1 MAKVASSIVAAGG
14 KALTIAADVTS
25 EEAVNKG
32 VERGATHVRKVM
44 ISTIATTLIPVAFVV
59 FLGYWAGRRKYFGSA
74 DRAQLSKLVLTWLL
88 PPLLIAG
95 MLQTPRAELMDYR
108 TPLLFV
114 VGLLLPYV
122 VVLLSVR
129 YMGKCNLSI
138 STLRSNLLIFPD
150 MVFMGVPILGR
161 LFGPSSLYPILVAN
175 LIPVLFI
182 LPVTNV
188 LLRMDSDKNAGGGVQ
203 AVVKTILKGLA
214 EPRVWLPFIGIAL
227 VLLNIHVPKFVISSL
242 NLIGVGTTGIALF
255 VSGLIIAQVKVK
267 LSLAV
272 AFDTFVKNLL
282 CPAVMLAIVLALGIT
297 GVIAKEAVLLVGLPS
312 AVITTMFAEEHGIF
326 EAESATTVLAS
337 RLFSFISIPIVVAV
351 TNHMLAA

>member
-1 MAKVASSIVAAGG
+1 
-14 KALTIAADVTS
+14 
-25 EEAVNKG
+25 
-32 VERGATHVRKVM
+32 M

-59 FLGYWAGRRKYFGSA
+59 FLGYWAGRRKYFGRA

-108 TPLLFV
+108 IPLLFV

-122 VVLLSVR
+122 VVLLGVR
-129 YMGKCNLSI
+129 YMGRCDLGI

-161 LFGPSSLYPILVAN
+161 LFGPSSLYPILIAN
-175 LIPVLFI
+175 LVPVLFI
-182 LPVTNV
+182 LPITNV
-188 LLRMDSDKNAGGGVQ
+188 LLRMDSDKNAGVG
-203 AVVKTILKGLA
+203 ARAAVKTILKGLV
-214 EPRVWLPFIGIAL
+214 EPRVWLPFIGIAV
-227 VLLNIHVPKFVISSL
+227 VLLNIQVPKFVIASL
-242 NLIGVGTTGIALF
+242 DLIGVGTTGIALF
-255 VSGLIIAQVKVK
+255 VSGLIISQVKVK
-267 LSLAV
+267 LSLTV

-312 AVITTMFAEEHGIF
+312 AVITTMFAEEHGVF

-337 RLFSFISIPIVVAV
+337 RLFSLISIPIVIAV